1 MYLPNQKRLNIGKN
15 SIFFSQKIFY
25 FVKDME
31 WLNEMNENMEV
42 DIGYVNRMEIVSS
55 MPSLKSVANH
65 TENDKVMKIKVS
77 DSLMKPMNQNRYEKM
92 INLIKW
98 EEEIESSEALSLLE
112 KAFYPFKKITYYPF
126 LESLKKAQE
135 LNKFVH
141 FILLWGALDD
151 QSC

>member
-1 MYLPNQKRLNIGKN
+1 MYLPNQKRLNI
-15 SIFFSQKIFY
+15 
-25 FVKDME
+25 DME

-55 MPSLKSVANH
+55 IPSIKSIANH
-65 TENDKVMKIKVS
+65 TENGKVMKIKVS

-112 KAFYPFKKITYYPF
+112 KAFYPFKKISYYPF